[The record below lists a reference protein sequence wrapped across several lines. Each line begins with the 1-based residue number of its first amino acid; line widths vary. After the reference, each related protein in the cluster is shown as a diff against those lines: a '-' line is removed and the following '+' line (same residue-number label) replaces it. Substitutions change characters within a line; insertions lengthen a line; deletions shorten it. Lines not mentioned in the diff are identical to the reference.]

1 MNKKYNLF
9 PKLIECRQLLGYTQ
23 TEMAAIAGVSP
34 ETYKKHERG
43 LFDFRL
49 TEMLA
54 IQKNINDELQTN
66 LTLDELFRMEK
77 NRLNALY
84 GIFKTSM
91 INHKCEIVDGAK

>member
-23 TEMAAIAGVSP
+23 AEMAAIAGVPP

-54 IQKNINDELQTN
+54 IQENINDELQTN
-66 LTLDELFRMEK
+66 LTLDELFKMEK
-77 NRLNALY
+77 
-84 GIFKTSM
+84 
-91 INHKCEIVDGAK
+91 IV

>member
-1 MNKKYNLF
+1 MPAYHRKH
-9 PKLIECRQLLGYTQ
+9 T
-23 TEMAAIAGVSP
+23 
-34 ETYKKHERG
+34 KKHERG

-54 IQKNINDELQTN
+54 IQENINDELQTN

-84 GIFKTSM
+84 GIFKLSM
-91 INHKCEIVDGAK
+91 INHKGGIVDVAK

>member
-1 MNKKYNLF
+1 
-9 PKLIECRQLLGYTQ
+9 
-23 TEMAAIAGVSP
+23 MASIVGVSP

-54 IQKNINDELQTN
+54 IQENINDELQTN

-77 NRLNALY
+77 
-84 GIFKTSM
+84 
-91 INHKCEIVDGAK
+91 IV

>member
-1 MNKKYNLF
+1 M
-9 PKLIECRQLLGYTQ
+9 LGYTQ
-23 TEMAAIAGVSP
+23 SDMASIGGVSP

-54 IQKNINDELQTN
+54 IQENINDELQTN
-66 LTLDELFRMEK
+66 LTLDELFRMKK

-84 GIFKTSM
+84 GIFKPSM
-91 INHKCEIVDGAK
+91 INHKGEIVDGAK

>member
-9 PKLIECRQLLGYTQ
+9 PKLIECRELLRYTQ
-23 TEMAAIAGVSP
+23 SDMASIAGVSP

-54 IQKNINDELQTN
+54 IQENVNDELQTN

-84 GIFKTSM
+84 GIFKALT
-91 INHKCEIVDGAK
+91 INHKGGIVDGAK

>member
-1 MNKKYNLF
+1 MNVKHNLF
-9 PKLIECRQLLGYTQ
+9 PKLIECRRQLGYTQ

-54 IQKNINDELQTN
+54 IQESVNNELQTN
-66 LTLDELFRMEK
+66 LTLDELFGMEK
-77 NRLNALY
+77 
-84 GIFKTSM
+84 
-91 INHKCEIVDGAK
+91 IV

>member
-1 MNKKYNLF
+1 
-9 PKLIECRQLLGYTQ
+9 
-23 TEMAAIAGVSP
+23 MAAIAGVSP

-54 IQKNINDELQTN
+54 IQENINDELQTD

-77 NRLNALY
+77 
-84 GIFKTSM
+84 
-91 INHKCEIVDGAK
+91 IV

>member
-9 PKLIECRQLLGYTQ
+9 PKLIECRELLGYTQ
-23 TEMAAIAGVSP
+23 SDMAGIAGVSP

-54 IQKNINDELQTN
+54 IQENVNDELQTN
-66 LTLDELFRMEK
+66 LTLDELFVMEK
-77 NRLNALY
+77 
-84 GIFKTSM
+84 
-91 INHKCEIVDGAK
+91 IV

>member
-23 TEMAAIAGVSP
+23 AEMAAIAGVPP
-34 ETYKKHERG
+34 ETYKKHESG

-54 IQKNINDELQTN
+54 IQENINDELQTN
-66 LTLDELFRMEK
+66 LTLDELFKMEK
-77 NRLNALY
+77 
-84 GIFKTSM
+84 
-91 INHKCEIVDGAK
+91 IV

>member
-1 MNKKYNLF
+1 MNKKFNLF
-9 PKLIECRQLLGYTQ
+9 PKLIECRELLRYTQ
-23 TEMAAIAGVSP
+23 SDMASIAGVSP

-54 IQKNINDELQTN
+54 IQENVNDELQTN

-77 NRLNALY
+77 NHLNALY
-84 GIFKTSM
+84 GIFKPSM
-91 INHKCEIVDGAK
+91 INHKDEIVNRAK

>member
-1 MNKKYNLF
+1 MNVKHNLF
-9 PKLIECRQLLGYTQ
+9 PKLIECRRLLGYTQ
-23 TEMAAIAGVSP
+23 PDMATIAGVSP

-54 IQKNINDELQTN
+54 IQENVNDELQTN

-77 NRLNALY
+77 N
-84 GIFKTSM
+84 
-91 INHKCEIVDGAK
+91 V